1 MPATSCGRT
10 ASPTTPLD
18 AERGA
23 ILVTGGAG
31 YIGSHTAKALARSGR
46 RAVVFD
52 NLSAGHRAAV
62 RWGDLVAADLHDTE
76 ALRRTIRA
84 RGVGAVMHFAAL
96 TSVAESVRDPAAYYR
111 ENLEATLGLLR
122 VMVEEDVRRLIFSS
136 TAAVFGEPRET
147 PITEAHDTRPINAYG
162 ETKLA
167 VERALGHFDRAY
179 GLRSVALRY
188 FNAAG
193 ADPDGEIGE
202 DHRPEP
208 HLIPLAIAAAAGGE
222 PLRVFG
228 ADYPTPDGTCLRDY
242 VHVTDLAEAHVLA
255 LAHLESGGASAR
267 YNLGNGHPFS
277 VKEVVAAVERVTG
290 LRVPCAAGPRRD
302 GDPSVL
308 FASSERI
315 RRDLGWRPS
324 ISSLDEI
331 VRTAWQW
338 HAAHPR
344 GYGDG
349 AEG

>member
-1 MPATSCGRT
+1 M
-10 ASPTTPLD
+10 D
-18 AERGA
+18 ADRGA

-31 YIGSHTAKALARSGR
+31 YIGSHAAKALVREGR
-46 RAVVFD
+46 RVVVYD

-62 RWGDLVAADLHDTE
+62 RWCDLVVADLHDT
-76 ALRRTIRA
+76 ATLRATIRDY
-84 RGVGAVMHFAAL
+84 RVGAVMHFAAL
-96 TSVAESVRDPAAYYR
+96 TSVGESVRDPASYYR
-111 ENLEATLGLLR
+111 TNVDGTLGLLR
-122 VMVEEDVRRLIFSS
+122 VMVEEGVRPLIFSS
-136 TAAVFGEPRET
+136 TAAVFGEPSDT

-167 VERALGHFDRAY
+167 VERALVHFERAY
-179 GLRSVALRY
+179 GLRSVSLRY

-208 HLIPLAIAAAAGGE
+208 HLIPLAIRAALGGE

-228 ADYPTPDGTCLRDY
+228 DDYPTPDGTCLRDY
-242 VHVTDLAEAHVLA
+242 IHVTDLAQAHVLA
-255 LAHLESGGASAR
+255 LERLEAGGASAR
-267 YNLGNGHPFS
+267 FNLGNGMPFS
-277 VKEVVAAVERVTG
+277 VKDVIAAVARVTG
-290 LRVPCAAGPRRD
+290 LRVPSTAGSRRD

-315 RRDLGWRPS
+315 RRELGWRPAF
-324 ISSLDEI
+324 SSLDGI
-331 VRTAWQW
+331 VQTAWRW

-349 AEG
+349 TED

>member
-1 MPATSCGRT
+1 
-10 ASPTTPLD
+10 LD
-18 AERGA
+18 ADRGA

-62 RWGDLVAADLHDTE
+62 RWGDLVVADLHDTE
-76 ALRRTIRA
+76 ALRQAIRVS
-84 RGVGAVMHFAAL
+84 RVTAVMHFAAL
-96 TSVAESVRDPAAYYR
+96 TSVAASVRDPDSYYR

-122 VMVEEDVRRLIFSS
+122 VMVEAGVRRFIFSS
-136 TAAVFGEPRET
+136 TAAVFGEPTET
-147 PITEAHDTRPINAYG
+147 PITEAHATRPINPYG

-167 VERALGHFDRAY
+167 VERALVHFDRAY

-193 ADPDGEIGE
+193 ADPGGEIGE

-222 PLRVFG
+222 PLRIFG
-228 ADYPTPDGTCLRDY
+228 EDYPTPDGTCLRDY
-242 VHVTDLAEAHVLA
+242 IHVTDLAEAHVLA
-255 LAHLESGGASAR
+255 LARLEQGGLSAR

-277 VKEVVAAVERVTG
+277 VKEVIAAVERVTG
-290 LRVPCAAGPRRD
+290 LRVPWTAGARRE

-315 RRDLGWRPS
+315 RRELGWRPS

-349 AEG
+349 TEG